1 LRRRSGWKC
10 WRKKKSYYSTG
21 AKKLKILVK
30 MLMAEWAK
38 IEYSAEESVN
48 ALTTASFLLLKK
60 CEDL

>member
-1 LRRRSGWKC
+1 
-10 WRKKKSYYSTG
+10 
-21 AKKLKILVK
+21 